1 MVDTNVIK
9 PMLAIAVDKMHFSVA
24 AIVHEVRSQFFA
36 TGSPDLLTIFNTAS
50 ATSYTLALSA
60 PTLRSDGRTS
70 SSIP

>member
-36 TGSPDLLTIFNTAS
+36 TGSLTC
-50 ATSYTLALSA
+50 
-60 PTLRSDGRTS
+60 
-70 SSIP
+70 